1 MTRTLVIGATG
12 TVGSAVVHELVQRG
26 IPVRAVSSRAA
37 AAPATPAPPATGVE
51 WVRADIVSGDGVSEA
66 FDGVSRAFVFAPPGH
81 ANQHELLI
89 PLVARAKRAGLEKV
103 VLMTAFG
110 ANANPEAPLRIAELA
125 LEASGL
131 NYNILRPNWFM
142 QNFNQAWLPGILA
155 SGKVHLPV
163 GDAKASFIDTRDIG
177 AVAAR
182 LLAEPGFDREAID
195 LTGPAALSVADAV
208 AELSNAA
215 GVTIGYEAITP
226 EAMRAALLGAGLPA
240 AYADFLVL
248 IMGFLAAGYNAAVTD
263 VVRRVLGRDPIA
275 FARYAQDHR
284 AAWAPLAGKA

>member
-1 MTRTLVIGATG
+1 MSRTLIIGATG

-26 IPVRAVSSRAA
+26 VPVRAVSSRAA
-37 AAPATPAPPATGVE
+37 AAPTAGIE
-51 WVRADIVSGDGVSEA
+51 WVRADVVSGAGVAEA

-81 ANQHELLI
+81 ANQHELVI
-89 PLVARAKRAGLEKV
+89 PLVEQAKRAGLEKV

-110 ANANPEAPLRIAELA
+110 ANANPQAPLRVAELA

-142 QNFNQAWLPGILA
+142 QNFNHAWLPGILA

-182 LLAEPGFDREAID
+182 LLAEPGFDKEAID
-195 LTGPAALSVADAV
+195 LTGPAALSIAEAV
-208 AELSNAA
+208 AELSKAA
-215 GVTIGYEAITP
+215 GVNIGYEVITP
-226 EAMRAALLGAGLPA
+226 EAMRAALLDAGLPA
-240 AYADFLVL
+240 TYADFLVL
-248 IMGFLAAGYNAAVTD
+248 ILGFLAAGYNAPVTD
-263 VVRRVLGRDPIA
+263 GVRRVLGRDPID

-284 AAWAPLAGKA
+284 AAWATLAGKA

>member
-1 MTRTLVIGATG
+1 MTKTLVIGATG
-12 TVGSAVVHELVQRG
+12 TVGGAVVHELVQQG
-26 IPVRAVSSRAA
+26 VPVRAVSSRAA
-37 AAPATPAPPATGVE
+37 AAPAVAAAGIE
-51 WVRADIVSGDGVSEA
+51 WVRADVVSGDGIAQA
-66 FDGVSRAFVFAPPGH
+66 FDGVSRAFVLAPPGH

-89 PLVARAKRAGLEKV
+89 PLVEQARRASLEKV

-110 ANANPEAPLRIAELA
+110 ANANPEAPLRLAELA

-163 GDAKASFIDTRDIG
+163 GEAKASFIDTRDIG

-195 LTGPAALSVADAV
+195 LTGPVALSVTEAV
-208 AELSNAA
+208 AELSEAA
-215 GVTIGYEAITP
+215 GVTIGYEPITP
-226 EAMRAALLGAGLPA
+226 EAMHAALLGAGLPA
-240 AYADFLVL
+240 SYADFLVL
-248 IMGFLAAGYNAAVTD
+248 ILGFLAAGYNAAVTD
-263 VVRRVLGRDPIA
+263 GVHRVLGRDPIA

-284 AAWAPLAGKA
+284 TAWAPLAGKA

>member
-37 AAPATPAPPATGVE
+37 AAPAPPGTGVE
-51 WVRADIVSGDGVSEA
+51 WVRADIVSGDGMSEA

-89 PLVARAKRAGLEKV
+89 PLVAQAKRSGLEKV

-163 GDAKASFIDTRDIG
+163 GDAKASFIDTHDIG

-208 AELSNAA
+208 AELSKAA
-215 GVTIGYEAITP
+215 GVTIGYESITP

-263 VVRRVLGRDPIA
+263 GVRRVLGRDPIA

-284 AAWAPLAGKA
+284 AAWAPLAVKA

>member
-1 MTRTLVIGATG
+1 MSTTLVIGATG
-12 TVGSAVVHELVQRG
+12 TVGSAVLHELVQRG
-26 IPVRAVSSRAA
+26 VPVRAVSSRAA
-37 AAPATPAPPATGVE
+37 AASSAGVE
-51 WVRADIVSGDGVSEA
+51 WVRADVVSGAGIADA
-66 FDGVSRAFVFAPPGH
+66 FNGVSRAFVLVPPGH
-81 ANQHELLI
+81 ANQHELVI
-89 PLVARAKRAGLEKV
+89 PLVEQAKRSGLEKV

-110 ANANPEAPLRIAELA
+110 ANANPQAPLRLAELA

-195 LTGPAALSVADAV
+195 LTGPAALSVAEAV
-208 AELSNAA
+208 AELSKAA
-215 GVTIGYEAITP
+215 GVSIGYEAITP

-248 IMGFLAAGYNAAVTD
+248 IMGFLAAGYNAPVTD
-263 VVRRVLGRDPIA
+263 GVRRVLGRDPIA